1 MSNHEIVVNFSE
13 SHETYCTAY
22 KYVCKKDCNVIH
34 CQNHPDLQ
42 EVGTPKTKKGIK
54 VYKESCRKRR
64 SLSTS
69 NLSTPKSKRLQNI
82 DISEILVA
90 NNIKTEEDLMAKAQ
104 EQFAE
109 GKKGLKKFVLGKSP
123 KALQDLITTTWKW
136 RKLPPISRDSKNTEC
151 KSFVKHYRKS

>member
-69 NLSTPKSKRLQNI
+69 NLSTPKTKRLQNI
-82 DISEILVA
+82 DISEFLVA
-90 NNIKTEEDLMAKAQ
+90 NNN
-104 EQFAE
+104 
-109 GKKGLKKFVLGKSP
+109 KKFILRKSP
-123 KALQDLITTTWKW
+123 KALQDLITTTWKMEKAATNIQ
-136 RKLPPISRDSKNTEC
+136 RQQKHRMEIIRETLQKEC
-151 KSFVKHYRKS
+151 VEECSGNWYRCALEVLQ